1 MTKLRFVP
9 LHYLEIVWNG
19 RVVASRQV
27 REGAR
32 EINLTEKVQAPGAGW
47 LAARCF
53 SRLGPTTN
61 WQFRVLAH
69 TSPVYVRVPGQEVFS
84 PEAAAYL
91 LTLIEGAQTWVDTL
105 ATRPDPEAFERI
117 RKTLAEAHDR
127 LHRRLHDRGT
137 PHTH

>member
-1 MTKLRFVP
+1 MPRRRASCPSIILKSYGTGGWWLR
-9 LHYLEIVWNG
+9 
-19 RVVASRQV
+19 
-27 REGAR
+27 AR
-32 EINLTEKVQAPGAGW
+32 CW
-47 LAARCF
+47 LAARCS

-91 LTLIEGAQTWVDTL
+91 LTLVEGAQTWVDTL
-105 ATRPDPEAFERI
+105 ATRPDPEGFERI

-127 LHRRLHDRGT
+127 LHRRLHDHGS
-137 PHTH
+137 PHSH